1 MKTVWVFF
9 KLRMRQL
16 RYDKVALVFSYIFPV
31 VLLLGIGY
39 PLEMA
44 GNHRIKVSY
53 LESEIAAVGQPVVAG
68 LERNKLVHTAA
79 FVGERAEAETALK
92 NNEIQHLMRIGAG
105 GDGRAQVSVQ
115 SNSLEENRIAAIALA
130 SIVRGDGA
138 EDGSAPA
145 AAAAAPAQV
154 SLQTVE
160 VSRRSS
166 YLATLLPGLIGM
178 TMLLIGLSGFGSVLI
193 GEESQGLFKNL
204 KTIDVSPTPFF
215 AGLFLSRMV
224 VAYSVVAGMLTV
236 AVLGLGV
243 SADIN
248 YALLF
253 LAVTLGAATYLG
265 IGLIVF
271 LFSRSVM
278 AFSGIVSFIQVP
290 MLLLGG
296 AFFSIKMFP
305 SWLQPI
311 AEHSPLAPFTS
322 ILREVMFGG
331 VGFHNMSLLYPAL
344 ITMAVWMVTILLLA
358 RWRFRW

>member
-53 LESEIAAVGQPVVAG
+53 LESDIAPAGQRVVDA
-68 LERNKLVHTAA
+68 LAERDLVHTAP
-79 FVGERAEAETALK
+79 FLGERKEAEAALR
-92 NNEIQHLMRIGAG
+92 NNEIQHLMKVEAAG
-105 GDGRAQVSVQ
+105 GEAARVTVQ
-115 SNSLEENRIAAIALA
+115 TNSLEENRIAAIALA
-130 SIVRGDGA
+130 SIVREGA
-138 EDGSAPA
+138 AGPA
-145 AAAAAPAQV
+145 APKV
-154 SLQTVE
+154 EVKTVD

-204 KTIDVSPTPFF
+204 KTIDVSPAPFF

-224 VAYSVVAGMLTV
+224 VAYSVVAGMLGV

-243 SADIN
+243 SPDIN
-248 YALLF
+248 YVLLAV
-253 LAVTLGAATYLG
+253 AVTLGAATYLG

-305 SWLQPI
+305 KWLQPI

-331 VGFHNMSLLYPAL
+331 VGFHNMSQLYPAL

>member
-1 MKTVWVFF
+1 MRTVWVFF

-16 RYDKVALVFSYIFPV
+16 RYDKVALVFCYIFPV

-39 PLEMA
+39 PLELS
-44 GNHRIKVSY
+44 GNHKIKVSY
-53 LESEIAAVGQPVVAG
+53 LETEIAPAG
-68 LERNKLVHTAA
+68 KSLVDALGKQDLVHVVP
-79 FVGERAEAETALK
+79 FVGERGQAESALK
-92 NNEIQHLMRIGAG
+92 NNEIQHLLSVSGSSEG
-105 GDGRAQVSVQ
+105 GPANVTIE
-115 SNSLEENRIAAIALA
+115 SNSLEENRISAIALA
-130 SIVRGDGA
+130 SILKA
-138 EDGSAPA
+138 NASASPA
-145 AAAAAPAQV
+145 ANLR
-154 SLQTVE
+154 LQNVQ

-178 TMLLIGLSGFGSVLI
+178 TMLVIGLSGFGSVLI
-193 GEESQGLFKNL
+193 GEESAGLFKNL
-204 KTIDVSPTPFF
+204 KAIDVSPTPFF
-215 AGLFLSRMV
+215 AGLFLSRV
-224 VAYSVVAGMLTV
+224 LVAYSVVAGMLAV
-236 AVLGLGV
+236 SVLGLGV

-248 YALLF
+248 YPLLL
-253 LAVTLGAATYLG
+253 LAVTMGATTYLG

-296 AFFSIKMFP
+296 AFFSIKLFP

-322 ILREVMFGG
+322 ILRELMFGG
-331 VGFHNMSLLYPAL
+331 VGLRDVSQLYPSL
-344 ITMAVWMVTILLLA
+344 ITMSIWMVVILLLA

>member
-1 MKTVWVFF
+1 
-9 KLRMRQL
+9 
-16 RYDKVALVFSYIFPV
+16 
-31 VLLLGIGY
+31 
-39 PLEMA
+39 
-44 GNHRIKVSY
+44 
-53 LESEIAAVGQPVVAG
+53 
-68 LERNKLVHTAA
+68 
-79 FVGERAEAETALK
+79 
-92 NNEIQHLMRIGAG
+92 
-105 GDGRAQVSVQ
+105 
-115 SNSLEENRIAAIALA
+115 
-130 SIVRGDGA
+130 
-138 EDGSAPA
+138 
-145 AAAAAPAQV
+145 
-154 SLQTVE
+154 

-224 VAYSVVAGMLTV
+224 VAYTVVAGMLTV
-236 AVLGLGV
+236 AVFGLGV

-248 YALLF
+248 YALLA

-305 SWLQPI
+305 AWLQPI

-331 VGFHNMSLLYPAL
+331 AGFHDMAQLYPQL

>member
-16 RYDKVALVFSYIFPV
+16 RYDKVALVFSYVFPV

-39 PLEMA
+39 PLEMS

-53 LESEIAAVGQPVVAG
+53 LEAETLPAGRHVVDG
-68 LERNKLVHTAA
+68 LAEEELVHMAVFT
-79 FVGERAEAETALK
+79 GHRQEAEIALK
-92 NNEIQHLMRIGAG
+92 NNEIQHLLKADQAADG
-105 GDGRAQVSVQ
+105 GRANITVE

-130 SIVRGDGA
+130 SLLRQHPSG
-138 EDGSAPA
+138 A
-145 AAAAAPAQV
+145 AAADV
-154 SLQTVE
+154 RLRTVE

-178 TMLLIGLSGFGSVLI
+178 TMLIIGLSGFGSVLI

-204 KTIDVSPTPFF
+204 KAIDVSPTPFF

-224 VAYSVVAGMLTV
+224 VAYSVVVGMLAV
-236 AVLGLGV
+236 AVLALGV
-243 SADIN
+243 SPYMN
-248 YALLF
+248 YLLLL

-278 AFSGIVSFIQVP
+278 AFSGIVSFIQLP

-296 AFFSIKMFP
+296 AFFSIKLFP
-305 SWLQPI
+305 EWLQPI

-331 VGFHNMSLLYPAL
+331 VGFHNMSQIYPAL
-344 ITMAVWMVTILLLA
+344 ITMVIWMVTILLLA